1 MSRVEDYAAD
11 VRRNFLAGL
20 PHSSPAEAVAAGSRT
35 LREWCQALD
44 RAREDAGIG
53 SEKLPGAFSRWKST
67 AWSLRKS
74 PKCLFMKGLTTV
86 NSAL

>member
-1 MSRVEDYAAD
+1 MSRVEDYAED

-35 LREWCQALD
+35 LVEWCQALD

-53 SEKLPGAFSRWKST
+53 SEKLPRGVQ
-67 AWSLRKS
+67 
-74 PKCLFMKGLTTV
+74 PVDVDGLV
-86 NSAL
+86 LEEAA